1 MLEFI
6 YVPLTVAIV
15 AYSIYSLFELF
26 ARRRERIMLIEKL
39 SELNQLKGTLPDIT
53 PLTTKRISLPSF
65 STLRI
70 GGILLGIG
78 AGILIGGVVSAG
90 FNQLDLPQ
98 NFRIHQLVETVMG
111 ASVMLCAGISLVIVY
126 AIERKEFKN
135 KKEKSHE

>member
-1 MLEFI
+1 MLDFI
-6 YVPLTVAIV
+6 SIPLTVSIV
-15 AYSIYSLFELF
+15 AYSIYALFELF

-39 SELNQLKGTLPDIT
+39 SELNQLKGNLPDIT
-53 PLTTKRISLPSF
+53 PLTSKRITLPSF
-65 STLRI
+65 SSLRI

-78 AGILIGGVVSAG
+78 AGILIGGLVSAG

-98 NFRIHQLVETVMG
+98 DFRIHQLVETVMG

-135 KKEKSHE
+135 KKEKTNE